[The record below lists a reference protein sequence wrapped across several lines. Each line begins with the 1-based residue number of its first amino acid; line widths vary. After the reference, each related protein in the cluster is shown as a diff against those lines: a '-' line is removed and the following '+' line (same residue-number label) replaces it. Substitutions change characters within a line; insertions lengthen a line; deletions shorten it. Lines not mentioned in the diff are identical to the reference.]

1 MFKQLTTIAV
11 KVGKHFAKHG
21 HTYLTVAGAAGSVA
35 TVAMTVKATR
45 KMDELSAKY
54 NDTKELIEE
63 NAAKFPQGTVEKD
76 LGELKTSYIVDSIKT
91 VAPVVLVGAASLL
104 CFGLAW
110 GITSKRLKA
119 LGAAYSVLK
128 LEYDK
133 YRDRTREAVGEEKE
147 LEIYH
152 QAQEDVRI
160 ELEQVGKVDLFEL
173 HGRWFSESSEFCKDD
188 PAYNNTI
195 LAQAEQAW
203 DTFACRKG
211 EMTMNEFFDNVYMT
225 KKNKCAALGWNLSNP
240 FVLYKKIVVQVD
252 DHTGEHY
259 QDIYLQWSKPVPLY
273 D

>member
-91 VAPVVLVGAASLL
+91 VGPVVLVGAASLL

-173 HGRWFSESSEFCKDD
+173 HGVWFSESEEFCKDD
-188 PAYNNTI
+188 ASYNNTI
-195 LAQAEQAW
+195 ISEAEQEW
-203 DTFACRKG
+203 DVLVSRYG
-211 EMTMNEFFDNVYMT
+211 EMKMNDLFENLGMR
-225 KKNKCAALGWNLSNP
+225 KKNKCAALGWNMDNP